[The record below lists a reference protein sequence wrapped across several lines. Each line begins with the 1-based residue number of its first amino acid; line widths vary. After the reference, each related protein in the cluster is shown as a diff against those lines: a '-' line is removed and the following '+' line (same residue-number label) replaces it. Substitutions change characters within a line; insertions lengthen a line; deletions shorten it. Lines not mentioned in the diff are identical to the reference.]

1 MKSLKLCLM
10 TLYHPIVVTEHIKRH
25 RGEKK
30 NWLPVIVL
38 LVLTLAVRI
47 LSIYGTH
54 YPLASVSV
62 RKANLLLECGKLFV
76 PVLTWVLA
84 SYMMTTIL
92 DGETLFTETLLFSAY
107 ALTPYIVFTPILT
120 LASRIMDGSQ
130 MGLFATLEVG
140 VLAWVVLLM
149 ILALKE
155 MNGYSVG
162 KTVLMIAHRLSTVAN
177 ADCIYVV
184 QDGQI
189 AESGT
194 KDELCAQ
201 NGLFARM
208 WQDYQASVQWKVA
221 KEG

>member
-92 DGETLFTETLLFSAY
+92 DGETLLSETLLFSAY

-120 LASRIMDGSQ
+120 LLSRIMDGSQ
-130 MGLFATLEVG
+130 IGLFATLEVG

-162 KTVLMIAHRLSTVAN
+162 KST
-177 ADCIYVV
+177 
-184 QDGQI
+184 G
-189 AESGT
+189 G
-194 KDELCAQ
+194 LCPACQGQ
-201 NGLFARM
+201 NGADDFPLPLHDGDDLGDGGAAVHHCIPVCGDDSRNVLRSDL
-208 WQDYQASVQWKVA
+208 QN
-221 KEG
+221 

>member
-10 TLYHPIVVTEHIKRH
+10 TLYHPVVVTEHIKKQ
-25 RGEKK
+25 RGQKM
-30 NWLPVIVL
+30 NWMPVIIL
-38 LVLTLAVRI
+38 LLLTLAVRI

-92 DGETLFTETLLFSAY
+92 DGETLFTETLLFSSY

-120 LASRIMDGSQ
+120 LASRIMDNSQ
-130 MGLFATLEVG
+130 LGLFATLEVIILG
-140 VLAWVVLLM
+140 WVVLLM

-155 MNGYSVG
+155 MNGYSMG
-162 KTVLMIAHRLSTVAN
+162 KTVLMILLTLFTMVMIWAMLILLFTIASQFVGMVREMFYEV
-177 ADCIYVV
+177 IYRI
-184 QDGQI
+184 D
-189 AESGT
+189 
-194 KDELCAQ
+194 
-201 NGLFARM
+201 
-208 WQDYQASVQWKVA
+208 
-221 KEG
+221 

>member
-62 RKANLLLECGKLFV
+62 RTANLLLECGKLFV

-92 DGETLFTETLLFSAY
+92 DGETLLSAY

-130 MGLFATLEVG
+130 IGLFATLEVG

-162 KTVLMIAHRLSTVAN
+162 KTVLMIFLSLFTMVMIWAMVVLLFTI
-177 ADCIYVV
+177 ASQFVGMIREMFYEVIYRI
-184 QDGQI
+184 D
-189 AESGT
+189 
-194 KDELCAQ
+194 
-201 NGLFARM
+201 
-208 WQDYQASVQWKVA
+208 
-221 KEG
+221 

>member
-10 TLYHPIVVTEHIKRH
+10 TLYHPIVVTEHIKKQ
-25 RGEKK
+25 RGQRM
-30 NWLPVIVL
+30 NWLPVIIL
-38 LVLTLAVRI
+38 LALALGVRI

-107 ALTPYIVFTPILT
+107 ALVPYIVFTPILT
-120 LASRIMDGSQ
+120 LASRIMENGQ
-130 MGLFATLEVG
+130 MGLYATMEVIILG
-140 VLAWVVLLM
+140 WVVMLM

-155 MNGYSVG
+155 MNGYTVG
-162 KTVLMIAHRLSTVAN
+162 KTVLMICLSLFTMVMIWAMVILLFTIASQFVTMLKEMFYEVIYRL
-177 ADCIYVV
+177 D
-184 QDGQI
+184 
-189 AESGT
+189 
-194 KDELCAQ
+194 
-201 NGLFARM
+201 
-208 WQDYQASVQWKVA
+208 
-221 KEG
+221 

>member
-10 TLYHPIVVTEHIKRH
+10 TLYHPIVVTEHIKKQ
-25 RGEKK
+25 RGEKM
-30 NWLPVIVL
+30 NWTPVIVL
-38 LVLTLAVRI
+38 LLLALGVRI

-92 DGETLFTETLLFSAY
+92 DGETLFTETLLFSSY

-120 LASRIMDGSQ
+120 LASRIMENSQ
-130 MGLFATLEVG
+130 VGLFASLEVITLG
-140 VLAWVVLLM
+140 WVVLLM

-155 MNGYSVG
+155 MNGYTVG
-162 KTVLMIAHRLSTVAN
+162 KTVLMILLTLFTMVMIWAMIILLFTIASQFVSMIREMFYEV
-177 ADCIYVV
+177 IYRI
-184 QDGQI
+184 D
-189 AESGT
+189 
-194 KDELCAQ
+194 
-201 NGLFARM
+201 
-208 WQDYQASVQWKVA
+208 
-221 KEG
+221 

>member
-10 TLYHPIVVTEHIKRH
+10 TLYHPVVVTEHIKKQ
-25 RGEKK
+25 RGQKM
-30 NWLPVIVL
+30 NWMPVIIL
-38 LVLTLAVRI
+38 LLLTLAVRI

-92 DGETLFTETLLFSAY
+92 DGETLFTETLLFSSY

-120 LASRIMDGSQ
+120 LASRIMDNSQ
-130 MGLFATLEVG
+130 LGLFAALEVIILG
-140 VLAWVVLLM
+140 WVVLLM

-155 MNGYSVG
+155 MNGYSMG
-162 KTVLMIAHRLSTVAN
+162 KTVLMILLTLFTMVMIWAMVILLFTIASQFVGMVREMFYEV
-177 ADCIYVV
+177 IYRI
-184 QDGQI
+184 D
-189 AESGT
+189 
-194 KDELCAQ
+194 
-201 NGLFARM
+201 
-208 WQDYQASVQWKVA
+208 
-221 KEG
+221 

>member
-1 MKSLKLCLM
+1 M
-10 TLYHPIVVTEHIKRH
+10 TEHIKRH

-92 DGETLFTETLLFSAY
+92 DGETLLSETLLFSAY

-120 LASRIMDGSQ
+120 LLSRIMDGSQ
-130 MGLFATLEVG
+130 IGLFATLEVG

-162 KTVLMIAHRLSTVAN
+162 KTMLMIFLSLFTMVMIWAMVVLLFTI
-177 ADCIYVV
+177 ASQFVGMIREMFYEVIYRI
-184 QDGQI
+184 D
-189 AESGT
+189 
-194 KDELCAQ
+194 
-201 NGLFARM
+201 
-208 WQDYQASVQWKVA
+208 
-221 KEG
+221 